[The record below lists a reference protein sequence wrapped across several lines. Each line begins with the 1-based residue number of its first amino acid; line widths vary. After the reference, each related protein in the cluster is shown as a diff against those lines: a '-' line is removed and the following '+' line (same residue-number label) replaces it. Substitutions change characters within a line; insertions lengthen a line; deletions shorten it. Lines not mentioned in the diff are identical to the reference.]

1 MPFLRRFSAC
11 SLIESTNFRSFHLPV
26 AGLCEKDDV
35 EEGETTSTAD
45 RCEKDILRN
54 VGSIIGIQFEAQNWI
69 SITSKKEEKRVERKE
84 RGRKIAREEKF
95 ENSISIINEKGE
107 GEQGENRGKIEEEK
121 KRERRNSKKRRRR
134 RWRTKIQVML
144 MRLLLLSAAGYNEKY
159 VGKRRKRSRLL
170 VDVMNAILRNV
181 GSIIGIQCEVR
192 KSISITNKKEE
203 KRVER
208 KERRK
213 GKKKKESRHDLEF
226 ETTKPT
232 TISAKTSVAMMI
244 VKFLLISIFK

>member
-45 RCEKDILRN
+45 RCEKDIL
-54 VGSIIGIQFEAQNWI
+54 
-69 SITSKKEEKRVERKE
+69 
-84 RGRKIAREEKF
+84 
-95 ENSISIINEKGE
+95 
-107 GEQGENRGKIEEEK
+107 
-121 KRERRNSKKRRRR
+121 
-134 RWRTKIQVML
+134 
-144 MRLLLLSAAGYNEKY
+144 RLLLLSAAGYNEKY